1 MDIKALRYFL
11 AVAREE
17 NMTKAA
23 EQIHVSQPT
32 LSKQLKAL
40 EDELGK
46 PLFIRHA
53 FSIELTEEGQLLRK
67 RAQDLVEMADKIT
80 NEFASMD
87 NISGGDLYFGL
98 AESYQI
104 RYLAKQ
110 IKAFKVTYPNLR
122 YHITSGGSEQVLER
136 LDKGILDFAV
146 LVELPD
152 YSIYNVLEFPETDKW
167 GVVIPNIHPLAKK
180 QYITV
185 EDLIGQPLFASE
197 QSWQADIPRWAGSKM
212 GQLKL
217 EGSFQL
223 AYNGAMFT
231 AENLGLLLT
240 FDKLVDI
247 GPDSGLTFRPLYPM
261 LENKMYLVWKKHQ
274 VFSPIAE
281 RFLTRMR
288 KELTTETVAGKNALC
303 GKF

>member
-1 MDIKALRYFL
+1 MDVKALRYFL

-17 NMTKAA
+17 NMTRAA

-98 AESYQI
+98 AESYGI

-110 IKAFKVTYPNLR
+110 IKAFKVTYPDLR

-152 YSIYNVLEFPETDKW
+152 YSKYSVLEFPETDHW
-167 GVVIPNIHPLAKK
+167 GVVMPNSHPLAEK
-180 QYITV
+180 QSITV
-185 EDLIGQPLFASE
+185 EDLIGHPLFASE

-212 GQLKL
+212 DQLKL

-240 FDKLVDI
+240 FDKLVDT
-247 GPDSGLTFRPLYPM
+247 GPDSGLSFRPLSPM
-261 LENKMYLVWKKHQ
+261 LENKMYFVWKKHQ

-288 KELTTETVAGKNALC
+288 KELTSQGENHLK
-303 GKF
+303 